1 GIIGD
6 LYYFG
11 MSGFAGADCFISWI
25 VNCTAGISRHRFMYA
40 FQHVKTTFNTP
51 ETSTAKYNI
60 FKIIF
65 IHIQIFKLIMRLI
78 LFLSVTGNQQKTA
91 YRKKKF
97 PHFNKNVFCSVLFE
111 NLKHHSVTDCSSLCT
126 VPAKKF
132 SNSCKVSGLVLM
144 SFTTTPLFSR
154 TILLLTSVVCARS
167 WLEIRKVTC
176 SF

>member
-1 GIIGD
+1 IVKNNRTVLGSNIISLSVELGRIVKEKEDFHQLFIGNNFGIIGD

-65 IHIQIFKLIMRLI
+65 IHI
-78 LFLSVTGNQQKTA
+78 
-91 YRKKKF
+91 
-97 PHFNKNVFCSVLFE
+97 
-111 NLKHHSVTDCSSLCT
+111 
-126 VPAKKF
+126 
-132 SNSCKVSGLVLM
+132 
-144 SFTTTPLFSR
+144 
-154 TILLLTSVVCARS
+154 
-167 WLEIRKVTC
+167 
-176 SF
+176 